1 MAEVVRELAAKL
13 SLQVDKSSF
22 KAGDK
27 AMGQTKQQLGGISS
41 GLSSIRSLLPA
52 IGMAAAGMAAKKA
65 FVDFNSSIEQSVIS
79 MAAIQK
85 MFKGGD
91 WQDQMQVASGL
102 VEHYQQVAKASVG
115 ETRDFIEMHK
125 GIAASAYQAG
135 ASLDDLKEITKGAVI
150 ASSAMGESAIVSA
163 MDLKQALSKGVSV
176 RDRFMVNLLASQKMT
191 AAQFN
196 KLTKEQRVETLKKLL
211 TADWIK
217 DAAKQMEFS
226 FEGVL
231 STLKDTLSITFGKIG
246 LPLFKQITEQIK
258 QWNVWLEKNPKNVFF
273 DTIGHGISEA
283 TAGFKLMGGAIAAVT
298 GLLQELNNG
307 FKDLRAAF
315 GAQSAIVKVFEAIA
329 NPIREAYETL
339 RDLIDFMSG
348 KASLLG
354 LAMADDKAAYVAH
367 ARKGGRF
374 GLRGEIL
381 APGAAGGVSGAKAS
395 IKSAATSTGLGKSA
409 SDFANAVKS
418 GKTMDA
424 IQSGALSILNL
435 GALGPEMIGRGA
447 TWGAGRVFGG
457 SSPWQAAPYSPDVKV
472 SGESMTS
479 MGPPGGWAPP
489 PPVLASG
496 LGAPPVKMSGE
507 MKVNIKVEATADTKV
522 TSESHST
529 ELRASGAMYSSEP

>member
-22 KAGDK
+22 KAGDS
-27 AMGQTKQQLGGISS
+27 AIGQTKQRLAGIPEAATA
-41 GLSSIRSLLPA
+41 IRA
-52 IGMAAAGMAAKKA
+52 AMAGVVGIGIKKV
-65 FVDFNSSIEQSVIS
+65 FIDFNSSIEQSVIA

-91 WQDQMQVASGL
+91 WGAQMQVATGL
-102 VEHYQQVAKASVG
+102 VEHYQEVAKASVG

-150 ASSAMGESAIVSA
+150 AASAMGESAIVSA

-472 SGESMTS
+472 SGESMAS

-522 TSESHST
+522 TSERHST